1 MTLRTTSP
9 FIFAFACLLAC
20 WFSPLPVA
28 AQQAPPDVP
37 APVDAEAPADEPP
50 AAAPGVPPT
59 EAAAPGVPPTEAA
72 APGVPLTEAAA
83 PDMPPAEAAAPAA
96 PEEPTPPS
104 AESATEPEA
113 GPLRPKIGTKPYL
126 VVPVDDSQKRER
138 NSVMSMLRS
147 RKFEAGEEERFEA
160 YYRRYFLPRW
170 TQPANINSLPLLRRE
185 LRNNLLSGRTGPPHA
200 RLNAIVLDYM
210 GKMASANVHPA
221 ARVNAMLLIGELNE
235 VEPVRAGDA
244 PTALSSA
251 LPILLRT
258 LNDDQQIDPVK
269 VAALVGILRHAQFG
283 QRTPEATLAIQRA
296 MLQLAGSPGAP
307 ARSAEGHAWM
317 RAQAAKALGL
327 LRSAGENGAVP
338 RLLASLVA
346 DEQLDMLVRCHAAAA
361 LGQINYAG
369 AAGMNASQLVG
380 TLGQLAADAIRA
392 EADAYD
398 ADPESFSR
406 RRLKAEL
413 VAVRRGLVGDD
424 DDEQSRGIAPL
435 ATRSEEQ
442 QTLAALRDEV
452 EGLLESFDDKQMDD
466 AAFVEKLRA
475 SLAKIQPASV
485 PAAVPAAR

>member
-1 MTLRTTSP
+1 MTLRTTLLLTFVSL
-9 FIFAFACLLAC
+9 CLLAC
-20 WFSPLPVA
+20 WFSPLPA
-28 AQQAPPDVP
+28 PAQQAPPDVP
-37 APVDAEAPADEPP
+37 APAAAEAPADVPP
-50 AAAPGVPPT
+50 PVAPG
-59 EAAAPGVPPTEAA
+59 APAD
-72 APGVPLTEAAA
+72 A
-83 PDMPPAEAAAPAA
+83 PDMPPNEGAAPAASEEPTPPPAEAAA
-96 PEEPTPPS
+96 
-104 AESATEPEA
+104 EPEA
-113 GPLRPKIGTKPYL
+113 TPLRPKIGTKPYL

-138 NSVMSMLRS
+138 NSVMSMLRN

-170 TQPANINSLPLLRRE
+170 THPANINSLPLLRRE

-244 PTALSSA
+244 PTALSTA

-258 LNDDQQIDPVK
+258 LADDQQIDPVK

-283 QRTPEATLAIQRA
+283 QRTPEATLAIQRE
-296 MLQLAGSPGAP
+296 MLQLAGAPGAP

-361 LGQINYAG
+361 LGQINYTG
-369 AAGMNASQLVG
+369 SAGMNAAQLVG

-392 EADAYD
+392 EVNAYD
-398 ADPESFSR
+398 ADPDSFSR

-435 ATRSEEQ
+435 ATRPEEQ
-442 QTLAALRDEV
+442 QPLAAMRGEL

-466 AAFVEKLRA
+466 ATLVEKLRA
-475 SLAKIQPASV
+475 SLAKMQPARG